1 MEQNITELYAP
12 LLSCTAITG
21 TALSYPSTLSFEAVP
36 PEVGTQG
43 TMYRTTIKMYIS
55 TPSKVKK
62 KNNVHIYNA
71 LKDALT
77 IYKVPIK
84 DYVFKF
90 ASVNYTDANR
100 PADTI
105 YI

>member
-1 MEQNITELYAP
+1 MI
-12 LLSCTAITG
+12 ITG

-62 KNNVHIYNA
+62 KDEELHIDNA

-77 IYKVPIK
+77 TYKVLK
-84 DYVFKF
+84 
-90 ASVNYTDANR
+90 
-100 PADTI
+100 TI
-105 YI
+105 FHTQTQTVPLILFTSKH

>member
-1 MEQNITELYAP
+1 MEQNITELYA
-12 LLSCTAITG
+12 LLFSCTAING
-21 TALSYPSTLSFEAVP
+21 TALSYPSTLSFETVP

-90 ASVNYTDANR
+90 ASVNYTNANR